1 MSLTRIAGIFYVLT
15 FIGGIYGLFGRGP
28 YTEAAGAAGGASYV
42 VVTILFFRLFTPVH
56 APLSLLAAAVSMAGV
71 LAGPLHLTTVN
82 PIVFFGVYCLL
93 IGYLSLRST
102 FVPRV
107 VGVLMMC
114 AGLGWLTYLSPRL
127 SHALSPYILAPG
139 FIGEGSLT
147 VWLLVARLEAAQPPL
162 PVSPVIA

>member
-1 MSLTRIAGIFYVLT
+1 
-15 FIGGIYGLFGRGP
+15 
-28 YTEAAGAAGGASYV
+28 
-42 VVTILFFRLFTPVH
+42 
-56 APLSLLAAAVSMAGV
+56 
-71 LAGPLHLTTVN
+71 
-82 PIVFFGVYCLL
+82 
-93 IGYLSLRST
+93 
-102 FVPRV
+102 
-107 VGVLMMC
+107 MMC